1 MSKMTGFNFEKLEK
15 TCNEH
20 NMSVYDAAE
29 LCGKSQT
36 YFMVCRNNNKVNR
49 SVLNRFYEL
58 VRHLPKDEEEI
69 ATQLSFD
76 FSNLEPREEK
86 ASQEETIDQLT
97 EDRKKVEEL
106 GYDTICRLYKLAN
119 CLKENGYI
127 GG

>member
-1 MSKMTGFNFEKLEK
+1 MSTMVRFNFEKLEK
-15 TCNEH
+15 TCKEH
-20 NMSVYDAAE
+20 NMTVYEAGE
-29 LCGKSQT
+29 LVGKSRN

-49 SVLNRFYEL
+49 SSLYMFYEL
-58 VRHLPKDEEEI
+58 VRQCPKHEEEI

-106 GYDTICRLYKLAN
+106 GYETICRLYRLAN

>member
-1 MSKMTGFNFEKLEK
+1 MSTMVGFDFEKLEK

-20 NMSVYDAAE
+20 NMTVYEAGE
-29 LCGKSQT
+29 LVGRSKT
-36 YFMVCRNNNKVNR
+36 YFMVCKNNKKVNR
-49 SVLNRFYEL
+49 SVLYMFYEL
-58 VRHLPKDEEEI
+58 VRHLPKNEEEI

-76 FSNLEPREEK
+76 FSNLEPHEEK

-106 GYDTICRLYKLAN
+106 GYDTICRLYRLAN

>member
-1 MSKMTGFNFEKLEK
+1 MSTMVGFDFDKLEK

-20 NMSVYDAAE
+20 NMTVYEAGE
-29 LCGKSQT
+29 LVGRSKT
-36 YFMVCRNNNKVNR
+36 YFMVCKNNNKVNR
-49 SVLNRFYEL
+49 SALYMFYEL
-58 VRHLPKDEEEI
+58 VRHLPKNEEEI

-76 FSNLEPREEK
+76 FSNLEPHEEK

-106 GYDTICRLYKLAN
+106 GYETICRLYRLAN